1 MDLEYIDVNPMT
13 RRQLDDLWE
22 VKATLS
28 STEFTY
34 AAVRVARDTR
44 YPVDVVY
51 ALLGGASPT
60 AAWRMFRGMTRVS
73 LSQAAGVS
81 PAGLSSIERGL
92 NSGSQVRD
100 KLALA
105 LAVPANALIAHF

>member
-1 MDLEYIDVNPMT
+1 MEYIDVKPMT

-60 AAWRMFRGMTRVS
+60 AAWRIFRGMTRVT
-73 LSQAAGVS
+73 LSQAAGVVLPGCLAS
-81 PAGLSSIERGL
+81 SAGLTAA
-92 NSGSQVRD
+92 VRYGTS
-100 KLALA
+100 LLS
-105 LAVPANALIAHF
+105 LSPFQPAR

>member
-1 MDLEYIDVNPMT
+1 MEYIDVSPMT
-13 RRQLDDLWE
+13 RQQLDDLWE
-22 VKATLS
+22 VKTTRS

-34 AAVRVARDTR
+34 AAVRLARETR

-60 AAWRMFRGMTRVS
+60 AAWRMFRGMTRVT
-73 LSQAAGVS
+73 LSQASGVS
-81 PAGLSSIERGL
+81 AAGLSSIERGL

-100 KLALA
+100 KLARA
-105 LAVPANALIAHF
+105 LVVPADALIAHF